1 MLRIPQIRKY
11 NNLLTFEPEST
22 KSYRIKDILVVIQ
35 HNASFISCYVVDFL
49 GKSSETYTVKYFMD
63 RIIKVCL
70 IENPQDTTVHLK
82 YTVLTNR
89 KVLLLN
95 ECLDKIY
102 ELDLLDSE
110 VKDCILSNET
120 AAVNYG
126 KFIVL
131 VDVIKKTKREYEI
144 LNGENILCYNLYRS
158 KSELISNDK
167 IIYITS
173 ENHKNSL
180 EITYRIYINGLSFA
194 EYKTNRALRFVI
206 SNDRI
211 FILRGN
217 CSIESYQID
226 KIVEDTLENR
236 NMCLVMFG
244 NTLFDEHYSI
254 EMDQKKIYEGK
265 SCKDKSCEH
274 KIRQNK
280 SYGEDKVNQNKN
292 YNEEDAG
299 CNFKIKEKR
308 NSFQSNKT
316 IENSLLIRTKT
327 LKFLSVVPLDK
338 TFAVSLTCQDSV
350 FYYFPEKSFV
360 SNELF
365 VDVMDAPAFSIIQ
378 KSHDFFICIKEEAGK
393 KDDILKK
400 YSFNYEMKESED
412 LEYFTATLNCV
423 DDSIWDNVFV
433 RTMLFLLFKWKVNK
447 MNNTILSS
455 FTIKILEYFDPARF
469 QPRFYDEDFFDK
481 FVVSHFFINQNPGIL
496 NEKALIKLLLIDF
509 RTVDYEFKDSRTFYN
524 ILLYAYKNINCLRE
538 DQKYSI
544 ANGKSIENN
553 DDLSNKIE
561 KDVSLDSSLKCIYG
575 SITDSDQVLDFQ
587 STLLKI
593 LVKNNDF
600 NKVVDLISED
610 VLKGEDV
617 VGVLLKTPLKKFRN
631 KWKVARIL
639 VRHLKSYPLET
650 RFVYSLLD
658 YLKDILPFADLNIP
672 ELPSRIIFLIYE
684 WVLSRN
690 QSSIEFMDLM
700 FRAGRKDLGCIL
712 GYVIYC
718 KTKDRTVLE
727 RIRNNIGDYVFVYD
741 GSFIGIENLS

>member
-11 NNLLTFEPEST
+11 NHLLTFEPEST
-22 KSYRIKDILVVIQ
+22 ESYRIKDILVIIQ
-35 HNASFISCYVVDFL
+35 HNTSFISCYMVDFL
-49 GKSSETYTVKYFMD
+49 GKSSEAYIVKYFMD

-70 IENPQDTTVHLK
+70 IERPQDTTVHLK
-82 YTVLTNR
+82 YTVLTSR

-95 ECLDKIY
+95 ECLDMIY

-110 VKDCILSNET
+110 IKDCILSNEI
-120 AAVNYG
+120 AAINYG
-126 KFIVL
+126 MLIVL

-144 LNGENILCYNLYRS
+144 LSGENILCYNLFRS

-173 ENHKNSL
+173 ETHKRSL
-180 EITYRIYINGLSFA
+180 EITYRIYINGLSIA
-194 EYKTNRALRFVI
+194 EHKTNRTLRFVI

-211 FILRGN
+211 FILRGD
-217 CSIESYQID
+217 SSVESYQID

-236 NMCLVMFG
+236 NMRLVMFG
-244 NTLFDEHYSI
+244 NTLFDEHYSVEI
-254 EMDQKKIYEGK
+254 DQKKGCMSKKKTYGE
-265 SCKDKSCEH
+265 
-274 KIRQNK
+274 K
-280 SYGEDKVNQNKN
+280 SYVDEINLDKN
-292 YNEEDAG
+292 YDEEDAG
-299 CNFKIKEKR
+299 RNFSIKEKR

-316 IENSLLIRTKT
+316 IENSLLIRSKT

-338 TFAVSLTCQDSV
+338 TFAVSLACQDSV
-350 FYYFPEKSFV
+350 FYYFPKKSFV

-378 KSHDFFICIKEEAGK
+378 KSHDFFICIKEETGK
-393 KDDILKK
+393 TDNILRK
-400 YSFNYEMKESED
+400 YFFNCEMKELED
-412 LEYFTATLNCV
+412 LKYFNAALNCV

-433 RTMLFLLFKWKVNK
+433 RMMLFLLFKWKVSK
-447 MNNTILSS
+447 MNNKILSS

-481 FVVSHFFINQNPGIL
+481 FVVSHFFINQNLGIL

-509 RTVDYEFKDSRTFYN
+509 RAIDYEFRDCRVFYN
-524 ILLYAYKNINCLRE
+524 ILLHAYKNINCLRE
-538 DQKYSI
+538 DQKYAITSVESTEK
-544 ANGKSIENN
+544 NE
-553 DDLSNKIE
+553 DLPNKME
-561 KDVSLDSSLKCIYG
+561 KDADSSLKCIYG
-575 SITDSDQVLDFQ
+575 SITDLDQVLDFQ
-587 STLLKI
+587 NTLLKI

-617 VGVLLKTPLKKFRN
+617 VKVLLKTPLKKFNN

-639 VRHLKSYPLET
+639 IRHMKTHPLET
-650 RFVYSLLD
+650 RFIYSLLD
-658 YLKDILPFADLNIP
+658 YLKEVIPFVDLNIP
-672 ELPSRIIFLIYE
+672 EIPSRIIFLIYE
-684 WVLSRN
+684 WVLYRN

-712 GYVIYC
+712 GYNVYC
-718 KTKDRTVLE
+718 KTKDNAVLE
-727 RIRNNIGDYVFVYD
+727 WIRNNIGDYVFVYD
-741 GSFIGIENLS
+741 GSFIGIENLP